1 MRQRIVRLALVGGVL
16 VLALLLLLTTCG
28 GGGSEG
34 AGGED
39 GPEKPA
45 RRSAGP
51 ATQLDVPPEYTTRR
65 GWEVVGAGPDYA
77 LSHTTGRLAYLE
89 EVSGHRYRLRTLDT
103 ETGRAGWSGE
113 AWRPPEPP
121 GFPKLLTVAKDD
133 RQFFVTWSF
142 GKAGDGLTPS
152 GTFVSLDVY
161 DAVDGERRRVE
172 VPWTGAP
179 TVTATGPGVL
189 ISDGRANSAVVDP
202 VSGEVSRI
210 AASAVAYPKGCTA
223 CKQLTEV
230 RGQTA
235 KGLLLSGAREF
246 WVRGGWYSR
255 RTAPKGADPATGV
268 PTSVAPGLILA
279 KWQLAQGA
287 KRAATHQMWTV
298 HDAGSGK
305 PLVSVECHTPAM
317 EPGRYP
323 QAVVSPSGG
332 YLVAGNLAF
341 DLEAKKGFCFE
352 EEGGAAGLTLASV
365 TDGGSAY
372 GATTARDADEAL
384 DGEGGGPV
392 RMSFTTWGVDT
403 LPPNTR
409 LPEAETSGVGIF
421 RWTDREDRL
430 HLLGYP
436 RVG

>member
-16 VLALLLLLTTCG
+16 VLALLLLTATCRG
-28 GGGSEG
+28 GGAGTEG
-34 AGGED
+34 DD
-39 GPEKPA
+39 GPEKPVK
-45 RRSAGP
+45 RSTGP
-51 ATQLDVPPEYTTRR
+51 ATRLDVPAEYTTGR

-77 LSHTTGRLAYLE
+77 VSHTTGRLAYLVE
-89 EVSGHRYRLRTLDT
+89 APGHRYRLRTLDT

-113 AWRPPEPP
+113 AWRPPDPLN
-121 GFPKLLTVAKDD
+121 FPELLTVAKDD
-133 RQFFVTWSF
+133 RQFFVAWSY
-142 GKAGDGLTPS
+142 GKTGDGPAPEGSL
-152 GTFVSLDVY
+152 VSLDVY
-161 DAVDGERRRVE
+161 DVVDGERRRVE

-202 VSGEVSRI
+202 VSGEVSEI

-223 CKQLTEV
+223 CKRLTEV

-235 KGLLLSGAREF
+235 KGLLLSGVREF
-246 WVRGGWYSR
+246 WVRGGWFSR
-255 RTAPKGADPATGV
+255 RTAPKGADSATGV

-279 KWQLAQGA
+279 RWQLAEGA
-287 KRAATHQMWTV
+287 KRAGTHQLWAV
-298 HDAGSGK
+298 HDAVSGK
-305 PLVSVECHTPAM
+305 PVASVECHAPAM

-323 QAVVSPSGG
+323 RAVVSPSGG

-352 EEGGAAGLTLASV
+352 EADGSARLTFASV

-384 DGEGGGPV
+384 EGDGTGPV
-392 RMSFTTWGVDT
+392 TMSFATWSVEA
-403 LPPNTR
+403 LPPSTR
-409 LPEAETSGVGIF
+409 LPEMETSGVGVF
-421 RWTDREDRL
+421 RWTDRKDRL

>member
-1 MRQRIVRLALVGGVL
+1 MRLALVGGVL
-16 VLALLLLLTTCG
+16 VLALLLLTATCRG
-28 GGGSEG
+28 GG
-34 AGGED
+34 AGTGGDD
-39 GPEKPA
+39 GPEKPVK
-45 RRSAGP
+45 RSAGP
-51 ATQLDVPPEYTTRR
+51 ATRLDVPAEYTTGR

-77 LSHTTGRLAYLE
+77 VSHTTGRLAYLVE
-89 EVSGHRYRLRTLDT
+89 APGHRYRLRTLDT

-113 AWRPPEPP
+113 AWRPPDALN
-121 GFPKLLTVAKDD
+121 FPKLLTVAKDD
-133 RQFFVTWSF
+133 RQFFVAWSY
-142 GKAGDGLTPS
+142 GKTGDGPAPEGSL
-152 GTFVSLDVY
+152 VSLDVY
-161 DAVDGERRRVE
+161 DVVDGEHRRVE
-172 VPWTGAP
+172 VPWAGAP

-202 VSGEVSRI
+202 VSGEVSEI
-210 AASAVAYPKGCTA
+210 AASAVGYPKGCTA
-223 CKQLTEV
+223 CKRLTEV

-235 KGLLLSGAREF
+235 KGLLLSGVREF
-246 WVRGGWYSR
+246 WVRGGWFSR

-279 KWQLAQGA
+279 RWQLAEGA
-287 KRAATHQMWTV
+287 KRAGTHQLWAV
-298 HDAGSGK
+298 HDAVSGK
-305 PLVSVECHTPAM
+305 PVASAECHAPAM

-341 DLEAKKGFCFE
+341 DLEEKKGFCFE
-352 EEGGAAGLTLASV
+352 EEDGSARLTFASV

-384 DGEGGGPV
+384 EGDGTGPV
-392 RMSFTTWGVDT
+392 TMSFTTWSVKT

-409 LPEAETSGVGIF
+409 LPEMETSGVGVF
-421 RWTDREDRL
+421 RWTDRKDRL

>member
-16 VLALLLLLTTCG
+16 LLALLLLLATCG
-28 GGGSEG
+28 GGGG
-34 AGGED
+34 GGED
-39 GPEKPA
+39 DEPEKPA

-51 ATQLDVPPEYTTRR
+51 ATQLNVPPEYTTGR

-77 LSHTTGRLAYLE
+77 VSHTTGRLAYLVE
-89 EVSGHRYRLRTLDT
+89 APGRRYRLRTLDT

-113 AWRPPEPP
+113 AWRPPDPLR
-121 GFPKLLTVAKDD
+121 FPKLLTVAKDD

-142 GKAGDGLTPS
+142 GKTGGGLTPAQ
-152 GTFVSLDVY
+152 TFVSLDVY
-161 DAVDGERRRVE
+161 DVVDGERRRVE

-202 VSGEVSRI
+202 VSGEVSEI
-210 AASAVAYPKGCTA
+210 PTSAVTYPKGCTA

-235 KGLLLSGAREF
+235 EGLLLSGVREF
-246 WVRGGWYSR
+246 WVRGGWFSR
-255 RTAPKGADPATGV
+255 KTAPKGADPATGV
-268 PTSVAPGLILA
+268 PTAVAPGLILA
-279 KWQLAQGA
+279 KWRPAKGA

-298 HDAGSGK
+298 HDAATGK
-305 PLVSVECHTPAM
+305 PVVSVECHTPAI
-317 EPGRYP
+317 EPGSYP
-323 QAVVSPSGG
+323 RAVVSPSGG

-341 DLEAKKGFCFE
+341 DLKARKAFCFE
-352 EEGGAAGLTLASV
+352 EADGSAQLTLASV

-384 DGEGGGPV
+384 EGDGGGPV
-392 RMSFTTWGVDT
+392 TVSFTTWDVEA
-403 LPPNTR
+403 LAPNTR
-409 LPEAETSGVGIF
+409 LPEVESSGVGVF
-421 RWTDREDRL
+421 RWTDRKDRL